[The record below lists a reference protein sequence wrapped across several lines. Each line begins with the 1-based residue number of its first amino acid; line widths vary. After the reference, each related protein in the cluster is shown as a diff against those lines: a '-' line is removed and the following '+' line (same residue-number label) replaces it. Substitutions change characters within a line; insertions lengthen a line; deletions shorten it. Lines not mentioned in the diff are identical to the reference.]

1 MVEGPCDLVE
11 GPCDLV
17 EGPCDLGYQKLVAYL
32 KAFRTSLV
40 TTTWYLRTVTILR
53 VPCCEEPKPAIQS
66 CPKKGGGGA
75 GEKRLSHKRENLSP
89 KSQDLCHMSDTVAPE
104 SVIPGLLWG
113 HRRQR

>member
-40 TTTWYLRTVTILR
+40 TTTWYL
-53 VPCCEEPKPAIQS
+53 
-66 CPKKGGGGA
+66 
-75 GEKRLSHKRENLSP
+75 
-89 KSQDLCHMSDTVAPE
+89 SDYSE
-104 SVIPGLLWG
+104 SAML
-113 HRRQR
+113 